1 MIQPTFPTPSS
12 DTLKLALTAFDATNL
27 ATENLN
33 HIATLFKA
41 IQDTAQQQAS
51 THIAAL
57 AGIGRFLADEYYAL
71 CEDKNLQLDQH
82 IARFQALDTLD

>member
-1 MIQPTFPTPSS
+1 MIQPTFPTPS

-27 ATENLN
+27 TTENLN

-41 IQDTAQQQAS
+41 IQDTAQQHALS
-51 THIAAL
+51 HITAL

-71 CEDKNLQLDQH
+71 CVDKNLQLDQH